1 MGAAPLTR
9 TRIDH
14 VAFESSDPDR
24 AAAFYER
31 LLGARVVKTEGHPV
45 MAYFSTGA
53 LALHE
58 PDGAE
63 QHIGFRV
70 SEEERAELAQR
81 LDVERI
87 AHEERDHGIAV
98 GLFFRDPDGRLVEAI
113 TYRSADD
120 PRRP

>member
-1 MGAAPLTR
+1 M

-14 VAFESSDPDR
+14 VAFESPDPER
-24 AAAFYER
+24 TAAFYER

-58 PDGAE
+58 PDGPGEHTA
-63 QHIGFRV
+63 FRV
-70 SEEERAELAQR
+70 ADDERAELARR
-81 LDVERI
+81 LEAEGI
-87 AHEERDHGIAV
+87 EAEERDHGIAI

-113 TYRSADD
+113 TYRSGDD
-120 PRRP
+120 SRRL

>member
-1 MGAAPLTR
+1 MAIVPG
-9 TRIDH
+9 IDH

-45 MAYFSTGA
+45 LAYLRSGA
-53 LALHE
+53 LAFHR
-58 PDGAE
+58 PDGPGEHVA
-63 QHIGFRV
+63 FRV
-70 SEEERAELAQR
+70 TEEERAELGRR
-81 LDVERI
+81 LDAEGI
-87 AHEERDHGIAV
+87 EHEERDHGIAV
-98 GLFFRDPDGRLVEAI
+98 GLFFRDPDSRLVEAI